1 MGSASRSCAQHEAQ
15 LSRARVRVATVHAS
29 SLADS
34 ILACVDSATAVLVD
48 SLVIEHHV
56 EVVALN
62 RQIEIFRAEN
72 AALWGNRRT
81 LEELVAAGDSV
92 NASLRVELGLKDVQ
106 IARLTR
112 LLDPP
117 CSIRFFRS
125 AKVALPTLVAGYL
138 LGVATTG

>member
-1 MGSASRSCAQHEAQ
+1 M
-15 LSRARVRVATVHAS
+15 RVATVHAS

-117 CSIRFFRS
+117 CSIQFFRS
-125 AKVALPTLVAGYL
+125 PKVALPTLVAGYL